1 MSKEDDLIRQ
11 LAKKYG
17 ISVAQAREAVRLQD
31 KFVAHVIRNEVN
43 REEGYFPSVRLPGF
57 GLFYCP
63 EVLRRKFTEHNQ
75 KK

>member
-1 MSKEDDLIRQ
+1 MSKEDNLKRQ

-17 ISVAQAREAVRLQD
+17 VSIAQIREAVKLQD
-31 KFVAHVIRNEVN
+31 KFVAHVIKNEVN

-63 EVLRRKFTEHNQ
+63 EILKKKFTEYNQ
-75 KK
+75 KE